1 MGETH
6 YNNAMTEISLALAM
20 GFFSIMV
27 LAMVSMG
34 VPVSADNAG
43 GAKAKTALHAA
54 LAPANNTAS
63 KAARLTAAKDDTLLI
78 YLKGKFYDGNLKT
91 VEPAGLTS
99 PGRVI
104 LALEPNLTM
113 TEALKAR
120 SRLKAQNLTITTLDR
135 RWLEATK
142 HIKQHHNALQ
152 KNHTQG
158 DAP

>member
-1 MGETH
+1 MHETH
-6 YNNAMTEISLALAM
+6 YKNAMTEISLALAM
-20 GFFSIMV
+20 GFFSVMA

-34 VPVSADNAG
+34 VPVS
-43 GAKAKTALHAA
+43 
-54 LAPANNTAS
+54 
-63 KAARLTAAKDDTLLI
+63 AAKDDTLLI
-78 YLKGKFYDGNLKT
+78 YLKGKFYDGNPKT
-91 VEPAGLTS
+91 VDPAGLTS